1 MAKILLGATIG
12 DARGSAGAITYSKN
26 QFGAY
31 IRQKVSPVQPRT
43 SRQTQVRQFFSD
55 LSIRWGSVLLD
66 AQRTAW
72 RALATVNPVID
83 VFGNS
88 QVLTGLQLFQR
99 VNRNL
104 QECTV
109 ATIDDAPPDQGVAT
123 INAISVVASAGAQ
136 TIVLTFDPTP
146 VGAPEYMLVFATAP
160 MSPGK
165 AFYKPLLR
173 FISVLSSG
181 TATGQ
186 GLANNYIAKFGAI
199 PLGQRIGFKA
209 CKVNT
214 DNGAASSDQYFDCI
228 VGA

>member
-12 DARGSAGAITYSKN
+12 DARGSAGAIVYSKN
-26 QFGAY
+26 RSGAY

-43 SRQTQVRQFFSD
+43 ARQTLVRQQFSD
-55 LSIRWGSVLLD
+55 LAIRWGAVLTD
-66 AQRTAW
+66 AERSAW
-72 RALATVNPVID
+72 IALAAVNPVVD

-88 QVLTGLQLFQR
+88 QILTGLQLYLR

-109 ATIDDAPPDQGVAT
+109 ATIDTAPADQQVQT
-123 INAISVVASAGAQ
+123 IDSISVAASAGAQ
-136 TIVLTFDPTP
+136 TITLTFLPTP
-146 VGAPEYMLVFATAP
+146 VGAPEYMLVFATPP

-165 AFYKPLLR
+165 SFYKSLLR
-173 FISVLSSG
+173 FIAVLGSG

-186 GLANNYIAKFGAI
+186 GLAGTYIPKFGAI

-209 CKVNT
+209 LKVST
-214 DNGAASSDQYFDCI
+214 TNGAATSDQFFDCI